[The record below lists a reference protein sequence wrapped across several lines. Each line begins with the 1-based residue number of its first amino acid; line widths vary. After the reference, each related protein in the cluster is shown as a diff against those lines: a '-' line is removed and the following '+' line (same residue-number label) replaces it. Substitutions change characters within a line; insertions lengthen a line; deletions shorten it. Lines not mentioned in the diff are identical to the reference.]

1 MGRVKRIWYLSSTR
15 EAKVQASLRIRA
27 VSPEPPLLT
36 HTSSESRGTFS
47 PKARS
52 LAPLN
57 GWACAV
63 KICHDGMLEDTNS
76 LDGAHLIFIKI
87 CLFFPTWWNALAL
100 ACFDDSASIVDKLR
114 NCPEETTLQLANTVK
129 LLKIWPHEK
138 NYCNYPK
145 ILLIWIFYRV
155 MRPKDADGMSNS
167 VDPDQ
172 PALSLI
178 WVYTAC
184 SDMSLR
190 KFRNITVQFL
200 KFLFMTSIV
209 IRRGLGSRADGAVW
223 SGSTVFAIPT
233 VFEPPHDKTNK
244 VACSP
249 TED

>member
-1 MGRVKRIWYLSSTR
+1 
-15 EAKVQASLRIRA
+15 
-27 VSPEPPLLT
+27 
-36 HTSSESRGTFS
+36 
-47 PKARS
+47 
-52 LAPLN
+52 
-57 GWACAV
+57 
-63 KICHDGMLEDTNS
+63 
-76 LDGAHLIFIKI
+76 
-87 CLFFPTWWNALAL
+87 
-100 ACFDDSASIVDKLR
+100 
-114 NCPEETTLQLANTVK
+114 
-129 LLKIWPHEK
+129 
-138 NYCNYPK
+138 
-145 ILLIWIFYRV
+145 

-200 KFLFMTSIV
+200 KFLFMTSIM
-209 IRRGLGSRADGAVW
+209 ILRGLGSRADGAVW

-249 TED
+249 TKDSEQPGHPPSLTGVFTVRMKKPWVLSYPLSAQRRLIRLCGCPSWYESSLGAQIILLVFVMWIMINFVWLCKCFWFLTHICLMDPSLRINWTSVSNFRSVRCTFSFLFCFWINIPVSKQWRPWSEAAFWGVWSGSYCLPMSRKWDTRLMCVKVAS